1 MRWKSLLDRRD
12 VLIVDTETTG
22 LDGTAEII
30 EIAMLDTTGE
40 PHFEALAL
48 PAGRVPAAAA
58 AVHGLTREALE
69 AGGARPWPAIHGA
82 VVERLLEARYVL
94 AWNAPFDRRMLQQ
107 TAKRHGLPPTR
118 CTWLDLLPD
127 YRAMRKGRG
136 RNRLEQ
142 AAARE
147 EVTAGTAHRAMG
159 DCRTVLAVM
168 RAVVERGGPRDEW
181 SARPRS
187 PAAWSQFFRERMRY
201 HRIGTREQSWHH
213 RLERH
218 VAVRSGANEDDTVF
232 FVGAADYRT
241 TYEIRLLNDDKAAL
255 ATGRREASKEQ
266 KQAHETAEVRLQY
279 HRFGTRE
286 RHRIEAIVFHGVEGD
301 SAVFVVHADD
311 GLTYEIRVWV
321 AAMGT
326 VLKAARAASKER
338 KRGDREGTTR

>member
-1 MRWKSLLDRRD
+1 MAQEWKSLLDRRD

-40 PHFEALAL
+40 PRFEALAL
-48 PAGRVPAAAA
+48 PEGCVQASAA

-69 AGGARPWPAIHGA
+69 AGGARPWPEIHGA
-82 VVERLLEARYVL
+82 VVARLHEACYVL
-94 AWNAPFDRRMLQQ
+94 AWNASFDRRMLER
-107 TAKRHGLPPTR
+107 TAKRHGLPLPR
-118 CTWLDLLPD
+118 CTWVDLLAD

-147 EVTAGTAHRAMG
+147 GVTAGTAHRAMG
-159 DCRTVLAVM
+159 DCRTALAVM

-187 PAAWSQFFRERMRY
+187 PAAWSQFFGERIRY
-201 HRIGTREQSWHH
+201 HRIGTREQSRRH
-213 RLERH
+213 RLDRY
-218 VAVRSGANEDDTVF
+218 VSIGSGANEDDAVF
-232 FVGAADYRT
+232 FVGADDYRT
-241 TYEIRLLNDDKAAL
+241 TYEIRLLDDDKAAL
-255 ATGRREASKEQ
+255 ATGPREASKEQ
-266 KQAHETAEVRLQY
+266 KQAHQTAEERMRY

-286 RHRIEAIVFHGVEGD
+286 RHRIRAIVFHGVEGD

-311 GLTYEIRVWV
+311 GLTYEIRVWE
-321 AAMGT
+321 AGMGT
-326 VLKAARAASKER
+326 VLTER
-338 KRGDREGTTR
+338 RR